1 MNRRH
6 FVAGAAGAA
15 WLAGAGYTLFGH
27 STGRQLLNV
36 SYDATREL
44 YRRINALFAEHQ
56 LQTTGNAVR
65 VRPSHGGS
73 GSQARAVIDGMPADV
88 VTLALWQDTDKLRE
102 AKLLDAGWED
112 RFPERSCPYTSTIVF
127 TVRKGNP
134 HDIRDWPDLVSKPV
148 S

>member
-44 YRRINALFAEHQ
+44 YRQWREVMTAEYEQLVAASRAGRETLLDPYGTTNAAEFFAVVTEAFFDMPLDLRAEHPR
-56 LQTTGNAVR
+56 LYE
-65 VRPSHGGS
+65 
-73 GSQARAVIDGMPADV
+73 
-88 VTLALWQDTDKLRE
+88 LLRE
-102 AKLLDAGWED
+102 YYRQDPAQWNWPPCSA
-112 RFPERSCPYTSTIVF
+112 PTSRS
-127 TVRKGNP
+127 RAA
-134 HDIRDWPDLVSKPV
+134 R
-148 S
+148 